1 MSASVITW
9 AALRRTHGLRKLLH
23 NTRIPSGNAALRHYT
38 PRRAVLYVPG
48 SDERKITKAFGLDAD
63 CMVLDCEDGVAANKK
78 KEARETVARV
88 LDKGER
94 PPGCRDLAV
103 RINAVST
110 GLAEDDIQCLLG
122 VSHLPSTM
130 LVPKVEQTKELDWVS
145 CWHNHGIGAQMWS
158 VLWASGNH
166 RLELIMCVE
175 TALGLLNCHQ
185 LLQHASSITHSRL
198 QLAGLLFGSDDFTA
212 SIGARRTPEAT
223 EVLMARQQLVV
234 LAKAFGIQAVDM
246 VTIDLKNEELL
257 RRQCAEGAAMGF
269 TGKQVIHPSQIAPTQ
284 EAFAPT
290 PAQLDRAQ
298 RLVKEFHQHQQQGK
312 GAFVFEGSMIDMPS
326 VRQALNIVEAD
337 QAIHGKPSQAK

>member
-1 MSASVITW
+1 MSSSLITW
-9 AALRRTHGLRKLLH
+9 AALRRTHGIRKLLQKAQVPCGSP
-23 NTRIPSGNAALRHYT
+23 TLRHYT

-94 PPGCRDLAV
+94 PQGCRDLAV

-110 GLAEDDIQCLLG
+110 GLAEDDIRCLLG
-122 VSHLPSTM
+122 ASHLPNTM
-130 LVPKVEQTKELDWVS
+130 LVPKVEEIKQLDWVRDQVERALGKRQ
-145 CWHNHGIGAQMWS
+145 HQ
-158 VLWASGNH
+158 
-166 RLELIMCVE
+166 LELIVCIE

-185 LLQHASSITHSRL
+185 LLQHASSMTHSRL

-234 LAKAFGIQAVDM
+234 LAKAYGLQAIDM

-298 RLVKEFHQHQQQGK
+298 RLVKEFHQHQQEGK

-337 QAIHGKPSQAK
+337 QAIHGKLSQGK

>member
-1 MSASVITW
+1 MSSSLITW
-9 AALRRTHGLRKLLH
+9 AALRRTHGIRKLLQKAQVPCGSP
-23 NTRIPSGNAALRHYT
+23 TLRHYT

-78 KEARETVARV
+78 KEARETVARRMIFGAS
-88 LDKGER
+88 L
-94 PPGCRDLAV
+94 
-103 RINAVST
+103 
-110 GLAEDDIQCLLG
+110 GLLTCPTRCWL
-122 VSHLPSTM
+122 
-130 LVPKVEQTKELDWVS
+130 PKVEEIKQLDWVRDQVERALGKRQ
-145 CWHNHGIGAQMWS
+145 HQ
-158 VLWASGNH
+158 
-166 RLELIMCVE
+166 LELIVCIE

-185 LLQHASSITHSRL
+185 LLQHASSMTHSRL

-234 LAKAFGIQAVDM
+234 LAKAYGLQAIDM

-298 RLVKEFHQHQQQGK
+298 RLVKEFHQHQQEGK

-337 QAIHGKPSQAK
+337 QAIHGKLSQGK

>member
-1 MSASVITW
+1 MSSSLITW
-9 AALRRTHGLRKLLH
+9 AALRRTHGLHKLLQKIQVPCG
-23 NTRIPSGNAALRHYT
+23 IPTLRHYT

-88 LDKGER
+88 LDKAER
-94 PPGCRDLAV
+94 PQGCRDLAV

-110 GLAEDDIQCLLG
+110 GLAEDDIRCLLG
-122 VSHLPSTM
+122 ASHLPNTM
-130 LVPKVEQTKELDWVS
+130 LVPKVEEIKQLDWVRDQVERAL
-145 CWHNHGIGAQMWS
+145 GERQ
-158 VLWASGNH
+158 H
-166 RLELIMCVE
+166 RLELIVCIE

-185 LLQHASSITHSRL
+185 LLQHASSMTHSRL

-234 LAKAFGIQAVDM
+234 LAKAYGLQAVDM

-337 QAIHGKPSQAK
+337 QAIHGKPSQGK

>member
-1 MSASVITW
+1 MSSSLTTW
-9 AALRRTHGLRKLLH
+9 AALRRASGLRKLLQKSRVPCGSP
-23 NTRIPSGNAALRHYT
+23 TLRHYT

-94 PPGCRDLAV
+94 PQGCRDLAV

-110 GLAEDDIQCLLG
+110 GLAEDDIRCLLG
-122 VSHLPSTM
+122 ASHLPNTM
-130 LVPKVEQTKELDWVS
+130 LVPKVEEIKQLDWVRDQVERAL
-145 CWHNHGIGAQMWS
+145 GERQ
-158 VLWASGNH
+158 H
-166 RLELIMCVE
+166 RLELIVCIE

-185 LLQHASSITHSRL
+185 LLQHASSMTHSRL
-198 QLAGLLFGSDDFTA
+198 QMAGLLFGSDDFTA

-234 LAKAFGIQAVDM
+234 LAKAYGLQAVDM

-257 RRQCAEGAAMGF
+257 RRQCAEGGGHGVYGQAGYPPVADCTNPGGLCPNSCS
-269 TGKQVIHPSQIAPTQ
+269 TRQSTAPRRGVSPAPT
-284 EAFAPT
+284 T
-290 PAQLDRAQ
+290 R
-298 RLVKEFHQHQQQGK
+298 K
-312 GAFVFEGSMIDMPS
+312 G
-326 VRQALNIVEAD
+326 
-337 QAIHGKPSQAK
+337 

>member
-1 MSASVITW
+1 MSSSLTTW
-9 AALRRTHGLRKLLH
+9 ATLRRASGLRKLLQKSRVPCGSL
-23 NTRIPSGNAALRHYT
+23 TLRHYT

-78 KEARETVARV
+78 VRDQVERA
-88 LDKGER
+88 LGER
-94 PPGCRDLAV
+94 
-103 RINAVST
+103 
-110 GLAEDDIQCLLG
+110 Q
-122 VSHLPSTM
+122 
-130 LVPKVEQTKELDWVS
+130 
-145 CWHNHGIGAQMWS
+145 
-158 VLWASGNH
+158 H
-166 RLELIMCVE
+166 RLELIVCIE

-185 LLQHASSITHSRL
+185 LLQHASSMTHGRL
-198 QLAGLLFGSDDFTA
+198 QMAGLLFGSDDFTA

-234 LAKAFGIQAVDM
+234 LAKAYGLQAVDM

-290 PAQLDRAQ
+290 PAQLDRAR
-298 RLVKEFHQHQQQGK
+298 RLVEEFHQHQRQGK

-337 QAIHGKPSQAK
+337 QAIYGKPS